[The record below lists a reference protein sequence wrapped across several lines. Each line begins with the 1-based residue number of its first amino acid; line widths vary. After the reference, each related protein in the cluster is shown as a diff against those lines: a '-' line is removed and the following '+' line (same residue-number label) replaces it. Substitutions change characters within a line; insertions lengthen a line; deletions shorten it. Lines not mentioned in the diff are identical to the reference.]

1 MGWDR
6 AIMDFDEGEDTILL
20 TKTVRDF
27 MQQFP
32 PEYWRRI
39 DSERL
44 FPEEYWRAAARQ
56 GLLGITIPEEYGGA
70 GLGLNEASA
79 TMMTV
84 AGSGGGLAAGDLL
97 MRTLVFG
104 GLVISRYGSR
114 RVREEYL
121 PRLVRGEL
129 ICSFA
134 HTEPSAGVNTFAIET
149 RAVKR
154 DGGYVVSG
162 QKIWITLAHMADI
175 IIAVVRTTP
184 REKATSKSA
193 GLSLM
198 LIDAKQEGV
207 KTSRIRGMSLRS
219 LPSNVLYL
227 EDVWV
232 PDDQILGEA
241 DHGWEH
247 LTQLLNAER
256 ISTASISLGVG
267 DYALAK
273 AVEHANTRHVFG
285 RPIGSN
291 QSIQFPLAE
300 VKMELE
306 TARLMTRK
314 AAWLFD
320 MNRDCAVE
328 ANMAAF
334 QAARAAFK
342 AADRAVQTL
351 GGMGFAEEYDVERM
365 FRDARLFRTAP
376 VPEEMVLNYIAT
388 RVLRLPRSF

>member
-1 MGWDR
+1 
-6 AIMDFDEGEDTILL
+6 MDFEEREEIIILER
-20 TKTVRDF
+20 TVREF

-32 PEYWRRI
+32 PEYWRKV
-39 DSERL
+39 DSERR
-44 FPEEYWRAAARQ
+44 FPEEYWRAAGSQ

-70 GLGLNEASA
+70 GLGLSEASTA
-79 TMMTV
+79 MMAV
-84 AGSGGGLAAGDLL
+84 AGSGGGLPAGDLL

-104 GLVISRYGSR
+104 GLTINRYGSK
-114 RVREEYL
+114 RVREELL
-121 PRLVRGEL
+121 PKLARGEL

-134 HTEPSAGVNTFAIET
+134 HTEPTAGVNTFAIET
-149 RAVKR
+149 KAVKK
-154 DGGYVVSG
+154 DGGYIVNG

-175 IIAVVRTTP
+175 IVAVVRTTP
-184 REKATSKSA
+184 RERAVGKSS

-207 KTSRIRGMSLRS
+207 KTSRIPGMALRT
-219 LPSNVLYL
+219 LPSNVLYM

-232 PDDQILGEA
+232 PEDQVLGEV
-241 DHGWEH
+241 DRGWDC

-267 DYALAK
+267 DYALQK
-273 AVEHANTRHVFG
+273 AVEHATTRVVFG
-285 RPIGSN
+285 KPIGGN

-300 VKMELE
+300 AKMELE

-314 AAWLFD
+314 AAWLYD
-320 MNRDCAVE
+320 VNRECAFE
-328 ANMAAF
+328 ANVAAF

-351 GGMGFAEEYDVERM
+351 GGMGFAEEYDAERM

-388 RVLRLPRSF
+388 RILKLPRSF